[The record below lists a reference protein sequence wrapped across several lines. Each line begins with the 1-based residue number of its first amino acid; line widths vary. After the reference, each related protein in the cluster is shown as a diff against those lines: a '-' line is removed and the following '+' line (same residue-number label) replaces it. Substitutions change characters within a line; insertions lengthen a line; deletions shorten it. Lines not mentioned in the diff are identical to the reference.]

1 MADLEKY
8 KAGVLSTGF
17 PLEFQVGKAFQRH
30 GWSTINSKYYVDDV
44 HRVAREI
51 DVIAYKVA
59 VHADVEICTA
69 IIISCKKNEKNAWS
83 LIAQERN
90 KKDPNTNWFPL
101 HAWTNQEVLRY
112 VLEKNAWSQQYVREA
127 FSTGFYKTIIHPED
141 HIFAFQELCTTH
153 GTAKDDKAI
162 YQAVTS
168 LMKAQGYEKASR
180 KKKCEED
187 SRKRLYN
194 FSLLSVI
201 NGELLVAKLN
211 EDFVGD
217 VDASIGKTN
226 LATYIG
232 NYIID
237 QSEIVARV
245 NFVTFD
251 ALDDVIYAFDEMHK
265 YDTTFFQGR
274 IDEYFK
280 DPFTDEAASNV
291 FKRELESRIVR
302 WINMIISRV
311 GLDGPDVD
319 ELRLGWK
326 SPGRELGIYISA
338 YEDATFDA
346 LNADKKLKERVQ
358 SALAD
363 LYRYHGAFS
372 FDMDFPF

>member
-1 MADLEKY
+1 
-8 KAGVLSTGF
+8 
-17 PLEFQVGKAFQRH
+17 
-30 GWSTINSKYYVDDV
+30 
-44 HRVAREI
+44 
-51 DVIAYKVA
+51 
-59 VHADVEICTA
+59 
-69 IIISCKKNEKNAWS
+69 
-83 LIAQERN
+83 
-90 KKDPNTNWFPL
+90 
-101 HAWTNQEVLRY
+101 
-112 VLEKNAWSQQYVREA
+112 
-127 FSTGFYKTIIHPED
+127 
-141 HIFAFQELCTTH
+141 
-153 GTAKDDKAI
+153 
-162 YQAVTS
+162 
-168 LMKAQGYEKASR
+168 MKAQGYEKASR